1 MIVKV
6 QKWGNSLALR
16 IPKSFAEEIK
26 LKVDSRV
33 NLSLQDNKLVI
44 ESVDETPEYKLNEL
58 LLKVQEANIH
68 TEYSFGK
75 PEGKEIW

>member
-33 NLSLQDNKLVI
+33 NLSLQENKLVI
-44 ESVDETPEYKLNEL
+44 ESVDETPEYELKEL
-58 LLKVQEANIH
+58 LLKVQESNIH